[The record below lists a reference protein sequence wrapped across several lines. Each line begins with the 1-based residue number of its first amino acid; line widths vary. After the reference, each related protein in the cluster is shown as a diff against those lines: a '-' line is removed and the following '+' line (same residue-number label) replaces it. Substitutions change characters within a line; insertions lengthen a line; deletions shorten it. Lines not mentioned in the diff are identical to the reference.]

1 MPATTMPTLTTLRA
15 VPDFAIGHVRDLRI
29 RWALEE
35 IGRPY
40 QLRLIGPEEQNSA
53 AYRQQQP
60 FGQVPVYQDGE
71 TVLFESGAIL
81 YHLGGQSSQLM
92 PEDAGGRAQTLSW
105 LFAAANSIQPAL
117 DPLADLRSAGDAPW
131 AVARRADL
139 EAQAHR
145 KLAGLDTWLRDRSYL
160 LERFTVAD
168 IAMAATLKVL
178 DDAML
183 HAHPALAAYYAR
195 CIARPAYVKALADQM
210 ALYRDTG
217 AH

>member
-40 QLRLIGPEEQNSA
+40 QLRVIGPEEQNSA

-71 TVLFESGAIL
+71 VVLFESAAIL
-81 YHLGGQSSQLM
+81 YHLGGQSARLM
-92 PEDAGGRAQTLSW
+92 PEDADGKAHTLSW

-117 DPLADLRSAGDAPW
+117 DPLTDLRSAGDAPW
-131 AVARRADL
+131 AVGRRADM

-145 KLAGLDTWLRDRSYL
+145 KLAGLGAWLRDRTCL

-183 HAHPALAAYYAR
+183 NAHPALAAYYAR
-195 CIARPAYVKALADQM
+195 CIARPAYVKALADQV
-210 ALYRDTG
+210 ALYRGTG
-217 AH
+217 PH